1 MHKIFSLSRL
11 QDELQPLNHEL
22 EILQSADAP
31 EQRDRRN
38 YALAMHFW
46 GMQWDYSARHVKLL
60 VLGSSS
66 YSIGLVNDHA
76 HNRLA
81 YCSAAN
87 ERMRIANLKLQFSEN
102 NIGNWF
108 SLWSN
113 YKALQFKEYLQ
124 FHSSVCA
131 WWTSWNFLFPH
142 IYSKARELFSLSN

>member
-1 MHKIFSLSRL
+1 MLRSRG
-11 QDELQPLNHEL
+11 
-22 EILQSADAP
+22 IDATMRWP
-31 EQRDRRN
+31 CTSGECN
-38 YALAMHFW
+38 GITLL
-46 GMQWDYSARHVKLL
+46 HVKLL

-87 ERMRIANLKLQFSEN
+87 ERMRVANLKLQFSEN
-102 NIGNWF
+102 NIGNWL

-142 IYSKARELFSLSN
+142 IYSTARELFSLKEI